1 MDDNSIRLENL
12 TEKNLDA
19 ARAIQREDVSEDF
32 VDTVDTIWDITQY
45 GVEHGCLGR
54 SYAIKYQGS
63 YVGIILLGEAL
74 DWEPDPPQMRA
85 EPFDRLMGFVIDR
98 RFRGQGLG
106 DRALEQAIREVYR
119 EFGVRPIALG
129 CHKDNH
135 SAARFYLRHGFR
147 PVDAMEGSDIY
158 YLRYPQ

>member
-74 DWEPDPPQMRA
+74 DWETDPPQMRA
-85 EPFDRLMGFVIDR
+85 EPFYRLMGFVIDR

-147 PVDAMEGSDIY
+147 PVDAM
-158 YLRYPQ
+158 

>member
-1 MDDNSIRLENL
+1 
-12 TEKNLDA
+12 
-19 ARAIQREDVSEDF
+19 
-32 VDTVDTIWDITQY
+32 
-45 GVEHGCLGR
+45 
-54 SYAIKYQGS
+54 
-63 YVGIILLGEAL
+63 
-74 DWEPDPPQMRA
+74 MRA
-85 EPFDRLMGFVIDR
+85 EPFYRLMGFVIDR